1 MSAQKQAA
9 PATPLPVVRRQT
21 EFKSR
26 NFGVYL
32 RGELIE
38 GGFFSRDAAEDCARA
53 LLRQIEGAE

>member
-1 MSAQKQAA
+1 MNQTTIK

-38 GGFFSRDAAEDCARA
+38 GGFFSHDAAEDCACA
-53 LLRQIEGAE
+53 LLAKLEAE